1 MEMPS
6 GERHH
11 ALYVRRGGDK
21 TALVVHGWRN
31 CSIDFLYL
39 ARMYEKELGYNIIVP
54 DIYGHGQSEGDA
66 VRTEMVYALYKAKTG
81 YKELWITEGTEHAL
95 SYKDHRD
102 AYVRRVKEFLARAK
116 SRNGS
121 S

>member
-54 DIYGHGQSEGDA
+54 DIYGHGQSEGDPTE
-66 VRTEMVYALYKAKTG
+66 RTEGEKARYG
-81 YKELWITEGTEHAL
+81 WVSGGGE
-95 SYKDHRD
+95 R
-102 AYVRRVKEFLARAK
+102 
-116 SRNGS
+116 
-121 S
+121 

>member
-1 MEMPS
+1 MPS

-66 VRTEMVYALYKAKTG
+66 VRMGWLDRKDMLEWLRIFKTDTKTTEM
-81 YKELWITEGTEHAL
+81 
-95 SYKDHRD
+95 RM
-102 AYVRRVKEFLARAK
+102 
-116 SRNGS
+116 
-121 S
+121 